1 MGGSIPVETNMQL
14 ADEDTL
20 RLNVLATTALAIRI
34 DEKTMCV
41 EALTATQ
48 THRIELK
55 PTGNPDRYLRAVRE
69 SLSVFAL
76 GTPGGYPVFIRRW
89 TRTGAL
95 ETERLARLL
104 RLGET
109 EAVVAVAASPNLD
122 DELAR
127 RAWWCLP
134 TAEVARL
141 MLSHRAVA
149 NGSTAPTLGK
159 FLLDHLP
166 FEDTSRGVI
175 DTVKLLLCSGL
186 LNEEETGRLRA
197 RAEDHVACRVGFL
210 SAGPGYLGAPKEA
223 GCFDT
228 GSGDNPL
235 MEHMLQHA
243 ASAQGERFLR
253 WADHALK
260 KAVDMDTVVDTLNA
274 LGEYGKPIRCEEA
287 ALPRSAQDLQ
297 QTVESLMGLP
307 AHALDPDS
315 VLADPFPDRRN
326 RQAALITLSL
336 CGEPLV
342 APFFAK
348 SDAVGSLMR
357 RKLTPLLEPVFAALE
372 TLLERS

>member
-1 MGGSIPVETNMQL
+1 MGGSPSVEYTMQL

-34 DEKTMCV
+34 DEETMSV
-41 EALTATQ
+41 EALTERQ

-76 GTPGGYPVFIRRW
+76 GTRYPVFIRRW
-89 TRTGAL
+89 TRSGAL

-104 RLGET
+104 RLGEA

-141 MLSHRAVA
+141 MLSHPDVV
-149 NGSTAPTLGK
+149 NGRTGPKLSQ

-166 FEDTSRGVI
+166 FEDTSRSII
-175 DTVKLLLCSGL
+175 DTVKLLLCSRL
-186 LNEEETGRLRA
+186 LNNEERA
-197 RAEDHVACRVGFL
+197 RLWTRAENHVACMVGFL
-210 SAGPGYLGAPKEA
+210 SAGPSYLCDPQATTH
-223 GCFDT
+223 FDT
-228 GSGDNPL
+228 ASNKDAL
-235 MEHMLQHA
+235 MEQLLQHA
-243 ASAQGERFLR
+243 ASRQGETFLR
-253 WADHALK
+253 CAHQALE

-274 LGEYGKPIRCEEA
+274 LGNYGKPLCGET
-287 ALPRSAQDLQ
+287 ALPRSAQDLRQ
-297 QTVESLMGLP
+297 IVESLTDSSS
-307 AHALDPDS
+307 AALDSDQVS
-315 VLADPFPDRRN
+315 AEKSEKNPDR
-326 RQAALITLSL
+326 QSALIALGL

-357 RKLTPLLEPVFAALE
+357 RKLKPVLEPVFAALE
-372 TLLERS
+372 TLIERN

>member
-1 MGGSIPVETNMQL
+1 MGGSPSVEYIMQL

-41 EALTATQ
+41 EALTENQ

-55 PTGNPDRYLRAVRE
+55 PAGHPDRYLRAVRE
-69 SLSVFAL
+69 NLSVLAL

-95 ETERLARLL
+95 ETERLAGLL
-104 RLGET
+104 RLGEV

-141 MLSHRAVA
+141 MLSHPEVA
-149 NGSTAPTLGK
+149 NGSVGPKLSQ

-166 FEDTSRGVI
+166 FEDTSRSII

-186 LNEEETGRLRA
+186 LNEEESGQLRA
-197 RAEDHVACRVGFL
+197 RAENHVACLVGFL
-210 SAGPGYLGAPKEA
+210 SAGPNYLSVPQAA
-223 GCFDT
+223 RRFDT
-228 GSGDNPL
+228 ESGNDAL
-235 MEHMLQHA
+235 MEQLLRHT
-243 ASAQGERFLR
+243 ASPEGETFLR
-253 WADHALK
+253 CAHQALE

-274 LGEYGKPIRCEEA
+274 LGDYGKPLRGEMD
-287 ALPRSAQDLQ
+287 LPRSAQDLRQ
-297 QTVESLMGLP
+297 IVDSLTDSSGTTLDSDEVP
-307 AHALDPDS
+307 ARKSAKN
-315 VLADPFPDRRN
+315 PDR
-326 RQAALITLSL
+326 QSALITLSL

-342 APFFAK
+342 VSFFAK

-357 RKLTPLLEPVFAALE
+357 KKLKPVLEPVFAALD
-372 TLLERS
+372 TLVERD

>member
-1 MGGSIPVETNMQL
+1 MGGSPSVEYTMQL

-41 EALTATQ
+41 EALTERQ

-55 PTGNPDRYLRAVRE
+55 PTGHPDRYLRAVRE
-69 SLSVFAL
+69 NLSVLAL

-95 ETERLARLL
+95 ETGRLAGLL
-104 RLGET
+104 RLGEA

-141 MLSHRAVA
+141 MLSHPDVA
-149 NGSTAPTLGK
+149 NGRTGPELSQ

-166 FEDTSRGVI
+166 FEDTSRSII
-175 DTVKLLLCSGL
+175 DTVKLLLYSRL
-186 LNEEETGRLRA
+186 LNEEESNQLRT
-197 RAEDHVACRVGFL
+197 RAENHVACMVGFL
-210 SAGPGYLGAPKEA
+210 SAGPNYLCDPQATTH
-223 GCFDT
+223 FDT
-228 GSGDNPL
+228 ESGNDAL
-235 MEHMLQHA
+235 MEQLLQHA
-243 ASAQGERFLR
+243 ASRQGETFLR
-253 WADHALK
+253 CAHHALK

-274 LGEYGKPIRCEEA
+274 LGEYGKPLCGETV
-287 ALPRSAQDLQ
+287 LPRSAQDLQ
-297 QTVESLMGLP
+297 QIVESRIDSSNT
-307 AHALDPDS
+307 ALDSDRPA
-315 VLADPFPDRRN
+315 ADKSADDRD
-326 RQAALITLSL
+326 RQSALIALGL

-357 RKLTPLLEPVFAALE
+357 RKLKPVLEPVFAALE
-372 TLLERS
+372 TLLKRH

>member
-1 MGGSIPVETNMQL
+1 MGGSPSVEYTMQL

-41 EALTATQ
+41 EALTERQ

-55 PTGNPDRYLRAVRE
+55 PTGHPDRYLRAVRE
-69 SLSVFAL
+69 NLSVLAL

-95 ETERLARLL
+95 ETGRLAGLL
-104 RLGET
+104 RLGEA

-141 MLSHRAVA
+141 MLSHPDVV
-149 NGSTAPTLGK
+149 NGRTGPKLSQ

-166 FEDTSRGVI
+166 FEDNSRSII
-175 DTVKLLLCSGL
+175 DTVKLLLCSRL
-186 LNEEETGRLRA
+186 LNEEESNQLRT
-197 RAEDHVACRVGFL
+197 RAENHVACMVGFL
-210 SAGPGYLGAPKEA
+210 SAGPNYLCAPQA
-223 GCFDT
+223 TTHFDT
-228 GSGDNPL
+228 GSGNDVL
-235 MEHMLQHA
+235 MEQLLQHA
-243 ASAQGERFLR
+243 ASRQGETFLR
-253 WADHALK
+253 CAHQALE

-274 LGEYGKPIRCEEA
+274 LGNYGKPLCGET
-287 ALPRSAQDLQ
+287 ALPRSAQDLRQ
-297 QTVESLMGLP
+297 IVESLTDSSS
-307 AHALDPDS
+307 AALDSDQVS
-315 VLADPFPDRRN
+315 AEKSEKNPDR
-326 RQAALITLSL
+326 QSALIALGL

-357 RKLTPLLEPVFAALE
+357 RKLKPVLEPVFAALE
-372 TLLERS
+372 TLIERN

>member
-1 MGGSIPVETNMQL
+1 LGGSPSVEYTMQL

-34 DEKTMCV
+34 DEETMSV
-41 EALTATQ
+41 EALTERQ
-48 THRIELK
+48 THRIDLK

-76 GTPGGYPVFIRRW
+76 GTRYPVFIRRW
-89 TRTGAL
+89 TRSGAL

-104 RLGET
+104 RLGEA

-122 DELAR
+122 DELAQ

-141 MLSHRAVA
+141 MLSHPDVA
-149 NGSTAPTLGK
+149 TGSTGPKLSQ

-166 FEDTSRGVI
+166 FEDTSRSII
-175 DTVKLLLCSGL
+175 DTVKLLLCSRL
-186 LNEEETGRLRA
+186 LNDEEAGQLRA
-197 RAEDHVACRVGFL
+197 RAENHVACMVGFL
-210 SAGPGYLGAPKEA
+210 SAGPSYLCDPQAAPH
-223 GCFDT
+223 FDM
-228 GSGDNPL
+228 GSGNDAL

-243 ASAQGERFLR
+243 ASRQGETFLQC
-253 WADHALK
+253 AHHALK
-260 KAVDMDTVVDTLNA
+260 KAVDMDTVVDTLKA
-274 LGEYGKPIRCEEA
+274 LGEYGKPLCSETV
-287 ALPRSAQDLQ
+287 LPRSAQDLQ
-297 QTVESLMGLP
+297 QIVESLTDSSNTD
-307 AHALDPDS
+307 LDPDRPA
-315 VLADPFPDRRN
+315 ADKSAKNPDR
-326 RQAALITLSL
+326 QSALIALGL

-357 RKLTPLLEPVFAALE
+357 RKLKPVLEPVFAALE
-372 TLLERS
+372 TLIEQN

>member
-1 MGGSIPVETNMQL
+1 MGGSPSVEYTMQL
-14 ADEDTL
+14 TDEDTL

-41 EALTATQ
+41 EALTEHQ
-48 THRIELK
+48 THRMELK
-55 PTGNPDRYLRAVRE
+55 PAGHPDRYLRAVRE
-69 SLSVFAL
+69 NLSVLAL

-104 RLGET
+104 RLGEA

-122 DELAR
+122 DALAQ

-141 MLSHRAVA
+141 MLSHPDVA
-149 NGSTAPTLGK
+149 NGRTGPKLSQ

-166 FEDTSRGVI
+166 FEDTSRSII
-175 DTVKLLLCSGL
+175 DTVKLLLCSRL

-197 RAEDHVACRVGFL
+197 RAEDHVACMVGFL
-210 SAGPGYLGAPKEA
+210 SAGPSYLYVPQATPR
-223 GCFDT
+223 FDKA
-228 GSGDNPL
+228 SDNDAL
-235 MEHMLQHA
+235 MEQLLQHA
-243 ASAQGERFLR
+243 ASRQGETFLR
-253 WADHALK
+253 CAHHALK

-274 LGEYGKPIRCEEA
+274 LGEYGKPLCGETV
-287 ALPRSAQDLQ
+287 LPRSAQDLQ
-297 QTVESLMGLP
+297 QIVESRIDSSNT
-307 AHALDPDS
+307 ALDSDRPA
-315 VLADPFPDRRN
+315 ADKSADDRD
-326 RQAALITLSL
+326 RQSALIALGL

-357 RKLTPLLEPVFAALE
+357 RKLKPVLEPVFAALE
-372 TLLERS
+372 TLLKRH

>member
-1 MGGSIPVETNMQL
+1 MGGSSSVEYTMQL

-41 EALTATQ
+41 EALTEHQ

-55 PTGNPDRYLRAVRE
+55 PTGHPDRYLRAVRE
-69 SLSVFAL
+69 NLSVLAL

-95 ETERLARLL
+95 ETERLAGLL
-104 RLGET
+104 RLGEA

-141 MLSHRAVA
+141 MLSHPDVA
-149 NGSTAPTLGK
+149 NGSIGPELSQ

-166 FEDTSRGVI
+166 FEDTSRSII
-175 DTVKLLLCSGL
+175 DTVKLLLCSRL
-186 LNEEETGRLRA
+186 LNEGESGRLRA
-197 RAEDHVACRVGFL
+197 RAENHVACMVGFL
-210 SAGPGYLGAPKEA
+210 SAGPNYLCAPEA
-223 GCFDT
+223 APRFDT
-228 GSGDNPL
+228 ESGNDAL
-235 MEHMLQHA
+235 MEQLLQHA
-243 ASAQGERFLR
+243 GSPQGQTFLR
-253 WADHALK
+253 CAQQALE
-260 KAVDMDTVVDTLNA
+260 KAIDMDTVVDTLNA
-274 LGEYGKPIRCEEA
+274 LGDYGKPLRGETV
-287 ALPRSAQDLQ
+287 LPRSAQDLRQ
-297 QTVESLMGLP
+297 IVESLTNSSGT
-307 AHALDPDS
+307 ALDSDEVAANQS
-315 VLADPFPDRRN
+315 AQHPDRKS
-326 RQAALITLSL
+326 ALITLGL

-357 RKLTPLLEPVFAALE
+357 KKLKPVLQPVFAALE
-372 TLLERS
+372 TLMEHN